1 MKPRIGSGMIS
12 PLAAG
17 VLLVLIAVSRTA
29 SIRRGAIGVLPSGM
43 LNDGATGL
51 ADLKRSGGVTIVP
64 SPLNAAESEILC
76 RARLGK
82 RLDCRAS
89 R

>member
-64 SPLNAAESEILC
+64 SLAKRC
-76 RARLGK
+76 RERNTMQGPAWQ
-82 RLDCRAS
+82 AT
-89 R
+89 